1 MEIRYN
7 IKGQER
13 KNLVTAL
20 VAELSQTVHYEGAP
34 GFGYSVGENYR
45 VDRDGTL
52 TGPANRE
59 LFAALAAQGFQAE
72 QETYNV
78 PPTETAEPEKPATPE
93 TDVIAIEVPL
103 LGEQALKNLRR
114 MVEAK
119 AELIKMAVGAVALPI
134 EVLEDRV
141 SMPWFRATEDSGLI
155 GCYAQFITRLVATA
169 KEKKRVTAK
178 APENFENPA
187 FSLRM
192 FLIQLGMSGDGY
204 KAARR
209 ALGASMPGNSAWRFG
224 PPEKVAA
231 VPQEDASAA
240 ISAEEAPSAEET
252 AE

>member
-20 VAELSQTVHYEGAP
+20 VAELNQPVHYEGAP

-52 TGPANRE
+52 TGPDNRM
-59 LFAALAAQGFQAE
+59 LVATLAAQGFQAE
-72 QETYNV
+72 QETYDA
-78 PPTETAEPEKPATPE
+78 PPTETAAPEAG
-93 TDVIAIEVPL
+93 VIAIEVPL
-103 LGEQALKNLRR
+103 PGEQGLENLRR

-119 AELIKMAVGAVALPI
+119 AELIKMAIGAAELPI

-155 GCYAQFITRLVATA
+155 GCYAQFITRLAATA
-169 KEKKRVTAK
+169 REKKRVTAK

-192 FLIQLGMSGDGY
+192 FLIQLGMSGDEY

-224 PPEKVAA
+224 PPEKAAA